1 MNYNNQIN
9 HDLKES
15 RFIKQQQWY
24 SLSNWYCL
32 EETIWYFNKIT
43 TPPFRSK
50 GDPMTH
56 WIIYIKAGIR
66 SLRSGRIWN
75 LFKTRFKQVD
85 NPFGGYVQR
94 QGTLNSDLSY
104 WKGQKL

>member
-1 MNYNNQIN
+1 MNYSDQIN

-15 RFIKQQQWY
+15 RFIKQQQWFRY
-24 SLSNWYCL
+24 SL
-32 EETIWYFNKIT
+32 EQTIFYNKKRIT

-56 WIIYIKAGIR
+56 WINYIKAGIQ

-75 LFKTRFKQVD
+75 LFKMSNKSQH
-85 NPFGGYVQR
+85 YS
-94 QGTLNSDLSY
+94 NSTASHN
-104 WKGQKL
+104 